1 MALSMEEQRILAQI
15 EQELSR
21 AEPGLAARLS
31 SFTEPGLA
39 ARLSSFADP
48 APVAALRSAR
58 VRVVASLAALLMLAV
73 TSVVVYTFLSLR
85 GSPQRG
91 ESARPTAAPAG
102 SVISSP
108 GTQASS
114 QITPAMGSSTVARNS
129 TGARSSPAVILRG
142 QP

>member
-21 AEPGLAARLS
+21 ADPGLASKLS
-31 SFTEPGLA
+31 TFTE
-39 ARLSSFADP
+39 P

-58 VRVVASLAALLMLAV
+58 VRVMASLAALLMLAV

-91 ESARPTAAPAG
+91 VSARPTAASARSTPSART
-102 SVISSP
+102 S
-108 GTQASS
+108 A
-114 QITPAMGSSTVARNS
+114 QIAPAMGSGTVSHSNP
-129 TGARSSPAVILRG
+129 TVIMRG